1 MALTA
6 KVKDELL
13 DSRRAG
19 VEALAAE
26 ATAMIRFAGVIE
38 PSPRGV
44 TITVDF
50 AERRVAEWLAR
61 ALEELAGVQPVLE
74 TIEPGSASKETRFH
88 VVVDDGA
95 EEVIR
100 KLKLITPSGHAV
112 VGMPRQ
118 IISGSTSAV
127 EAAWRGAF
135 LARGSLGEPG
145 RTAALEIAC
154 PGQEAALALVGL
166 ARRLGVATKTRE
178 TRGVERVYVR
188 DGETI
193 GILLSRMGAQ
203 RARLEWDE
211 KRESKQYAAR
221 SGQRLATFDDANTR
235 RSAQAAAT
243 AALRVERALEILGD
257 DVPEH
262 LAEAGYLR
270 VEHRHASLEELG
282 RLADPQMTKDAVA
295 GRIRRL
301 LSLADKHA
309 AEVGI
314 PDTHAALAEAVA
326 FEGSEAAGKAEDG
339 ADRAAGPAGANG
351 AGEA

>member
-13 DSRRAG
+13 DARRPNA
-19 VEALAAE
+19 EAKAAE

-38 PSPRGV
+38 PGPHGV
-44 TITVDF
+44 SIVCDF
-50 AERRVAEWLAR
+50 AERRVAQWLAA
-61 ALEELAGVQPVLE
+61 ALEELTHVAASVA
-74 TIEPGSASKETRFH
+74 TIEPGSASKETRFQ
-88 VVVDDGA
+88 VTVADGA
-95 EEVIR
+95 EDVIR
-100 KLKLITPSGHAV
+100 KLKLVTPSGHAV

-118 IISGSTSAV
+118 IISGPAAAV

-135 LARGSLGEPG
+135 LARGSLTEPS
-145 RTAALEIAC
+145 RTASLEVAC

-166 ARRLGVATKTRE
+166 ARRLGVAAKTRE
-178 TRGVERVYVR
+178 TRGVERVYLR
-188 DGETI
+188 DGEAI
-193 GILLSRMGAQ
+193 GIMLSRMGAP

-211 KRESKQYAAR
+211 KRESKQYGAKP
-221 SGQRLATFDDANTR
+221 GQRLATFDDANTR
-235 RSAQAAAT
+235 RSAQAAAS
-243 AALRVERALEILGD
+243 AALRVERALEILGA

-301 LSLADKHA
+301 LSLADKR
-309 AEVGI
+309 AEELGI
-314 PDTHAALAEAVA
+314 EDTHAALANLDEQ
-326 FEGSEAAGKAEDG
+326 AAQGG
-339 ADRAAGPAGANG
+339 ADGGAEAGDATAGQV
-351 AGEA
+351 